1 METKEEDQF
10 TRSTKGGRRRASG
23 SAIGPA
29 ASSMA
34 PFIGSGGEGGRE
46 REKREPN
53 PGRFLEKQQVRGKF
67 KYFSQHSR
75 SPHRRHSEELEEVT
89 GT

>member
-1 METKEEDQF
+1 
-10 TRSTKGGRRRASG
+10 
-23 SAIGPA
+23 
-29 ASSMA
+29 MA
-34 PFIGSGGEGGRE
+34 PFIWGGGEESGGGEGGTG
-46 REKREPN
+46 KKNREPN

-75 SPHRRHSEELEEVT
+75 SPHRRHSEESEEVT

>member
-1 METKEEDQF
+1 MGVLLKEAEKKGRWLSSWPCSLFQWHLSQEVGWGEDEN
-10 TRSTKGGRRRASG
+10 RAK
-23 SAIGPA
+23 
-29 ASSMA
+29 
-34 PFIGSGGEGGRE
+34 R
-46 REKREPN
+46 REPN

-75 SPHRRHSEELEEVT
+75 SPHRRHSEEMEEVT

>member
-1 METKEEDQF
+1 MGVLLKEAE
-10 TRSTKGGRRRASG
+10 KGQVAQQLALQPLPRHLSQEV
-23 SAIGPA
+23 
-29 ASSMA
+29 
-34 PFIGSGGEGGRE
+34 GEGN
-46 REKREPN
+46 REKSREPN

-75 SPHRRHSEELEEVT
+75 SPHRRHSEESEEVT